1 MCIIIITFI
10 NEQIIIINNSC
21 IFKLVAP
28 FSNLNLSCLHYDFK
42 VKKNVNQIYSQLWA
56 LSQNNYFTSLSYV
69 KPRGISLKNILA
81 FKNEKKLITVL
92 CISLWGI
99 YQTHTCKIDE
109 VLDCFLD
116 NQKVVFK
123 NVLDWK

>member
-1 MCIIIITFI
+1 M
-10 NEQIIIINNSC
+10 
-21 IFKLVAP
+21 
-28 FSNLNLSCLHYDFK
+28 
-42 VKKNVNQIYSQLWA
+42 
-56 LSQNNYFTSLSYV
+56 SQNNYFTSNV

-99 YQTHTCKIDE
+99 YQTYTSKIDE

-123 NVLDWK
+123 NVVDWK

>member
-1 MCIIIITFI
+1 M
-10 NEQIIIINNSC
+10 
-21 IFKLVAP
+21 K
-28 FSNLNLSCLHYDFK
+28 
-42 VKKNVNQIYSQLWA
+42 
-56 LSQNNYFTSLSYV
+56 
-69 KPRGISLKNILA
+69 
-81 FKNEKKLITVL
+81 KKLITVL